1 MIIVH
6 LMDINIII
14 EDKNSY
20 FCHLIMRI
28 FLNLQYDGTNYH
40 GWQKQPN
47 GITVQE
53 VIEKALSTLYRTQID
68 TTGCGRTDTG
78 VHSHDFYL
86 HYDIE
91 EDIIPADELLYRL
104 NAILPEDI
112 KIIRK
117 LRPVNDEVN
126 ARFDAVSRTYRYII
140 STEKA
145 PFLTKYSYQYHYSL
159 DINLMN
165 QAAETLKEYTDFKC
179 FSKTGTQVFTN
190 NCKIYDAHWEK
201 KDYLLYFYITADRFL
216 RNMVRS
222 IVGTLLMV
230 GNGKIT
236 LQQFREIIESKDRCK
251 AGESVPAQGLSLIHV
266 EYGEKLST
274 V

>member
-1 MIIVH
+1 
-6 LMDINIII
+6 
-14 EDKNSY
+14 
-20 FCHLIMRI
+20 MRI

-78 VHSHDFYL
+78 VHSEDFYL

-91 EDIIPADELLYRL
+91 EDSIPADELLYRL

-117 LRPVNDEVN
+117 LRPVNDEIN

-165 QAAETLKEYTDFKC
+165 QAAETIKEYTDFKC
-179 FSKTGTQVFTN
+179 FSKTGT
-190 NCKIYDAHWEK
+190 H
-201 KDYLLYFYITADRFL
+201 DR
-216 RNMVRS
+216 R
-222 IVGTLLMV
+222 
-230 GNGKIT
+230 
-236 LQQFREIIESKDRCK
+236 
-251 AGESVPAQGLSLIHV
+251 
-266 EYGEKLST
+266 
-274 V
+274 